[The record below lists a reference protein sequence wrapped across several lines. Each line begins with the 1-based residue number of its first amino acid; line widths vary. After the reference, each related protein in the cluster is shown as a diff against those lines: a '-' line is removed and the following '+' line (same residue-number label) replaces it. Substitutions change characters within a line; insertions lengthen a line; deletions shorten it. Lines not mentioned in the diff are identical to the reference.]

1 MRCLLA
7 LIALGCSKPPPPAQA
22 APPAPIAN
30 SVRSCVDA
38 AAGLERSTRGL
49 RPPES
54 TVLDAMRAR
63 CNADHWPRKALEC
76 FATMQE
82 GELGRCALA
91 LTDDQ
96 RNAMFAVLGGGED
109 ARTKIAIARA
119 RLEVLQVGVAACDR
133 FVSTVATVLGCEQM
147 PIEARAE
154 LGLETASFWDLPT
167 TGLSPDA
174 QRRMSEACGA
184 SLRELEHQA
193 SGAGCGSHQ

>member
-1 MRCLLA
+1 V
-7 LIALGCSKPPPPAQA
+7 IALGCSRPPPAPSPQ
-22 APPAPIAN
+22 PAPIAN
-30 SVRSCVDA
+30 TGQSCADA

-54 TVLDAMRAR
+54 TVLDAMRVR
-63 CNADHWPRKALEC
+63 CNADHWSAKALDC

-91 LTDDQ
+91 LRDDQ
-96 RNAMFAVLGGGED
+96 RDAMFAVLGGGED
-109 ARTKIAIARA
+109 ARTKIAIARS
-119 RLEVLQVGVAACDR
+119 RLEVLQVGVAECDR
-133 FVSTVATVLGCEQM
+133 FVSKVATVLGCEQM
-147 PIEARAE
+147 PVEARAE
-154 LGLETASFWDLPT
+154 LGAETASFWDLPT

-193 SGAGCGSHQ
+193 SGAGCHQ